1 VVFLADEWRAAG
13 IAICFDARRIHREF
27 GEPFGV
33 AVNGSDIYVSDGDAG
48 KIWVLHN
55 GSPTIFAEGFG
66 TPSAIAFNKNGDLI
80 VADSG
85 SHTINLVNAKG
96 RGIGRCGN
104 RRARQVLQMGM
115 LLIPCSTLRSVLLSP
130 EGRQSFCRRYL

>member
-1 VVFLADEWRAAG
+1 MTTHPRQHRRRTTPILWFVAAVIILAFAAG
-13 IAICFDARRIHREF
+13 GTWWFFWRTNGERPALQYVSTLAGIHREF

-85 SHTINLVNAKG
+85 SHTI
-96 RGIGRCGN
+96 
-104 RRARQVLQMGM
+104 
-115 LLIPCSTLRSVLLSP
+115 
-130 EGRQSFCRRYL
+130 